1 MCAAFAARARAWAG
15 LKRCARRGDRARGV
29 DSVWKRDLGDDVRAL
44 CARGGSRC
52 VVLTSLRDLRAIRTA
67 RTALMDRTRMIFES
81 SGT

>member
-29 DSVWKRDLGDDVRAL
+29 GSVTRDLGDDVRVL